1 MQTELDFNDY
11 YIVVRNGSS
20 YKSVQSG
27 GNPFQNQT
35 FPINDTIIPSNT
47 SYINASN
54 ASNANQSQAELIPA
68 TPGGKSQFHPNCLIL
83 PTNINLPNISDTT
96 CFSYP
101 LVQGS
106 VRFLPVEEVY
116 QFVGT
121 NVALVNTRNL
131 LYSVANRELTSF
143 VKTFIDTSF
152 NDLGIV
158 INEYKTS
165 NTTFDFDEFNY
176 GNYLSNSRV

>member
-1 MQTELDFNDY
+1 M
-11 YIVVRNGSS
+11 
-20 YKSVQSG
+20 
-27 GNPFQNQT
+27 
-35 FPINDTIIPSNT
+35 
-47 SYINASN
+47 
-54 ASNANQSQAELIPA
+54 
-68 TPGGKSQFHPNCLIL
+68 
-83 PTNINLPNISDTT
+83 
-96 CFSYP
+96 
-101 LVQGS
+101 QGS